1 MINNDKFVCLQQI
14 YIVHEVHN
22 LSIFLTISFSPN
34 VWIMKKIYIQ
44 PVSEQEVLTP
54 LLLQEF
60 TGSSDDVDVGG
71 SDDSDDDNRIK
82 ALEDETEW
90 GTLW

>member
-1 MINNDKFVCLQQI
+1 
-14 YIVHEVHN
+14 
-22 LSIFLTISFSPN
+22 
-34 VWIMKKIYIQ
+34 MKKIYIQ

-82 ALEDETEW
+82 ALEDEPEW

>member
-1 MINNDKFVCLQQI
+1 MINLFAYSKYISCTKCII
-14 YIVHEVHN
+14 YPN
-22 LSIFLTISFSPN
+22 FSQFLSVQN